1 MFQSLTGLQY
11 LQAEIA
17 CKHDKAFEKETWD
30 DRLAHFNTL
39 DLTSP
44 KTFKRASNPIGLR
57 AAVKAYQDTTEG
69 KATGYMVSL
78 DACSSGLQILSLLV
92 SCPTSFNL
100 CGGDSTQC
108 VDSYTTIYDSMNL
121 HGALTR
127 KQVKAAIMT
136 SLYGSVAMPE
146 LTFGANV
153 DLFYETMEKMAPGAW
168 DLNLGLQ
175 ELWDKIPGST
185 YDWIMP
191 DNFHACIETNDK
203 ELIDFTFMGEKF
215 ALPQKIDAR
224 PKFHK
229 GLGPNLIHS
238 VDGMVVREM
247 FRRCM
252 FNKDRVLKVID
263 AIRSPNPIQITENH
277 PDINNW
283 DKMVLELWENYEITG
298 FISVRILDYLND
310 RNIGLV
316 DEMIIAK
323 LIQSL
328 PEEPFNVVSVHDCFR
343 AHPNY
348 GDDLRRQYNLI
359 LADINDSQLLTS
371 LCSQV
376 SKSNLPVRKL
386 GTIPRKDIVEANYM
400 LA

>member
-1 MFQSLTGLQY
+1 MFDTLTGLEY
-11 LQAEIA
+11 LQVEIA
-17 CKHDKAFEKETWD
+17 CKHDKAFEKETWA
-30 DRLAHFNTL
+30 DRIAHFKSL
-39 DLTSP
+39 DLSAP
-44 KTFKRASNPIGLR
+44 ATFKLASNPIGLR
-57 AAVKAYQDTTEG
+57 AAVKAYEDTNSG
-69 KATGYMVSL
+69 IPTGYMISL

-100 CGGDSTQC
+100 CGGDSDDC
-108 VDSYTTIYDSMNL
+108 VDSYTTIYDSMHL
-121 HGALTR
+121 SGSLTR

-146 LTFGANV
+146 LTFGNNV

-175 ELWDKIPGST
+175 ELWDKIPGNV
-185 YDWIMP
+185 YDWVMP
-191 DNFHACIETNDK
+191 DNFHACIETSDK
-203 ELIDFTFMGEKF
+203 ELVEFTFDGEKF

-252 FNKDRVLKVID
+252 FSKDTVMTVVA
-263 AIRSPNPIQITENH
+263 AITAEKQGSNLDERGL
-277 PDINNW
+277 
-283 DKMVLELWENYEITG
+283 MVQELWENYLITG
-298 FISVRILDYLND
+298 FLSVRILDYID
-310 RNIGLV
+310 VSNIGHV
-316 DEMIIAK
+316 DSLIIAQ
-323 LIQSL
+323 LVQTL
-328 PEEPFNVVSVHDCFR
+328 PEEPFDVVSVHDCFR
-343 AHPNY
+343 AHANY
-348 GDDLRRQYNLI
+348 GNDLRRQYNLI
-359 LADINDSQLLTS
+359 MADINDSTLLTS

-376 SKSNLPVRKL
+376 SKSHLPIKKL
-386 GTIPRKDIVEANYM
+386 GKIPREDIVNANYM